1 MSNYKNKILKWL
13 KDDYIYA
20 DRDRSDIDIH
30 VDEFLG
36 ENCSYSVYITEGI
49 KILDTMVEIAREN
62 DWLDDFKPV
71 LRINLNDKRTLK
83 KIKISSIDDIARD
96 MDNSAIPEIILWP
109 KIILTDSYHEYVYHE
124 YIEVYKRNLRRE
136 FCEIFGRDFG
146 YEYSIY
152 YEMEYCVGIDGYKYR
167 QREIYIEYNENNS
180 EVVKNVRRLTLK
192 EN

>member
-1 MSNYKNKILKWL
+1 VSNYKNKILKWL
-13 KDDYIYA
+13 KDDFIYA

-36 ENCSYSVYITEGI
+36 RKRDYSIYVIEGI
-49 KILDTMVEIAREN
+49 KILDTLVEIAREN
-62 DWLDDFKPV
+62 DWLDDFIP
-71 LRINLNDKRTLK
+71 LFRINLNDRRTLK

-96 MDNSAIPEIILWP
+96 MDRAPPEIFLWP
-109 KIILTDSYHEYVYHE
+109 KISLTNSWHE
-124 YIEVYKRNLRRE
+124 YIEKYEHSLRRE

-152 YEMEYCVGIDGYKYR
+152 YEMEYYKNGDGDKDR
-167 QREIYIEYNENNS
+167 RREIYIKYDENKS